1 MHFSSHGSTVHGER
15 GRGCGPR
22 GFAASDSEAS
32 SGAFG
37 GFGGAFGVRRP
48 LRFLAWRLGLDELQV
63 AGLATILNDLKTE
76 RAQAAV
82 DDRRATSAFAELL
95 GADAFDAAKAE
106 ATARTR
112 AQSADRVQAAVA
124 RALGQMHALLSPEQR
139 AKLAYLIRTGSLA
152 L

>member
-1 MHFSSHGSTVHGER
+1 MHFSSHESTSHGER

-22 GFAASDSEAS
+22 GFAVADSEGS
-32 SGAFG
+32 SFG

-48 LRFLAWRLGLDELQV
+48 LRFLAWRLGLDEVQV

-76 RAQAAV
+76 RAQSAV
-82 DDRRATSAFAELL
+82 DDRRATSAFADLL
-95 GADAFDAAKAE
+95 GADAFDAAKSQ
-106 ATARTR
+106 ATAQTR
-112 AQSADRVQAAVA
+112 AQSAERVQAAVS
-124 RALGQMHALLSPEQR
+124 RALEQMHALFSPDQR